1 MFVYVS
7 VLPFLILI
15 LLLLPLILFLP
26 DAKFYHLIIPF
37 LLFFSQHYFL
47 ATFG

>member
-26 DAKFYHLIIPF
+26 DAKFYPLTIPF
-37 LLFFSQHYFL
+37 LLVFSQHYFL